1 MPDKF
6 SLAANFDLN
15 DPDQESKIK
24 ELHKDLEKY
33 MLRRMK
39 AEVIKSLPT
48 KTERILRVELSAT
61 QANLY
66 KNILTRV
73 SLILDFFWGCT
84 NYYRS
89 KNFAALAKGGTTHIS
104 LLNIGLFFQFISQI
118 AADWYICSYGM

>member
-1 MPDKF
+1 MLSFEAHVLNITSELLALMHFLMPDKF

-66 KNILTRV
+66 KNILTRAWH
-73 SLILDFFWGCT
+73 LYF
-84 NYYRS
+84 RS
-89 KNFAALAKGGTTHIS
+89 IIKSN
-104 LLNIGLFFQFISQI
+104 LL
-118 AADWYICSYGM
+118 

>member
-1 MPDKF
+1 MHFLMPDKF
-6 SLAANFDLN
+6 SLASNFDLN

-73 SLILDFFWGCT
+73 CLMVFTMDVDIDPLPRT
-84 NYYRS
+84 
-89 KNFAALAKGGTTHIS
+89 L
-104 LLNIGLFFQFISQI
+104 QPSQREEPPTFP
-118 AADWYICSYGM
+118 S

>member
-1 MPDKF
+1 MHFLMPDKF

-15 DPDQESKIK
+15 DPEQESKIK

-48 KTERILRVELSAT
+48 KTERILRVELSAV

-73 SLILDFFWGCT
+73 CLITMLWSEFDAFP
-84 NYYRS
+84 RI
-89 KNFAALAKGGTTHIS
+89 LRP
-104 LLNIGLFFQFISQI
+104 SQREEQPTFPF
-118 AADWYICSYGM
+118 

>member
-1 MPDKF
+1 MHFLMPDKF
-6 SLAANFDLN
+6 SLASNFDLN
-15 DPDQESKIK
+15 DPDQEVKIK

-73 SLILDFFWGCT
+73 RFLSRGLCCRILTRYRTLPPLQKEEQHTSLC
-84 NYYRS
+84 
-89 KNFAALAKGGTTHIS
+89 
-104 LLNIGLFFQFISQI
+104 
-118 AADWYICSYGM
+118 

>member
-1 MPDKF
+1 MHDRLLTLFTELLALMHFLMPDKF
-6 SLAANFDLN
+6 SLASNFDLN

-39 AEVIKSLPT
+39 SEVIKSLPT

-73 SLILDFFWGCT
+73 RLI
-84 NYYRS
+84 NV
-89 KNFAALAKGGTTHIS
+89 ALAR
-104 LLNIGLFFQFISQI
+104 
-118 AADWYICSYGM
+118 A

>member
-1 MPDKF
+1 MHFLMPDKF
-6 SLAANFDLN
+6 SLASNFELN

-73 SLILDFFWGCT
+73 WLQHFVSF
-84 NYYRS
+84 
-89 KNFAALAKGGTTHIS
+89 S
-104 LLNIGLFFQFISQI
+104 LLTFL
-118 AADWYICSYGM
+118 

>member
-1 MPDKF
+1 MHFLMPDKF
-6 SLAANFDLN
+6 DLASDFDLN

-24 ELHKDLEKY
+24 DLHKTLERY

-39 AEVIKSLPT
+39 SEVIKTLPT

-73 SLILDFFWGCT
+73 S
-84 NYYRS
+84 
-89 KNFAALAKGGTTHIS
+89 
-104 LLNIGLFFQFISQI
+104 
-118 AADWYICSYGM
+118 